1 MYGLCLSDGGLHI
14 GDVKIGSF
22 NRCNKVTDLVTI
34 IGDQE
39 YWGKGIG
46 QTAIEMGTSLGFED
60 GGIRKFFGSI
70 DSLNQGVLKAYKR
83 AGWHV
88 ERVAKGFFQHKI
100 NGEYVLSDRTF
111 VG

>member
-1 MYGLCLSDGGLHI
+1 M
-14 GDVKIGSF
+14 
-22 NRCNKVTDLVTI
+22 
-34 IGDQE
+34 
-39 YWGKGIG
+39 
-46 QTAIEMGTSLGFED
+46 
-60 GGIRKFFGSI
+60 GGIQKFFGSI